1 VALRSRAL
9 SHRQR
14 RTTRSRPHRPC
25 PRTSTFGRVPQ
36 VSVRSRIGQ
45 IRRIGQI
52 GRIANQR
59 RSPVLHRTIRDSL
72 FAIRRSLFAVFD
84 HSPLATRDSPSFP
97 FAIRN
102 SLFAVFF
109 RSLLAARHSP
119 SFSFAIRR
127 ARWAAGK
134 VPAPQHNQGG
144 SGTRP
149 YLDQHLAAFA
159 IAVVQPAGRSAAA
172 PPRSAPARNR
182 E

>member
-1 VALRSRAL
+1 VTLRSRAP

-25 PRTSTFGRVPQ
+25 PRTSTVGRVSQ

-52 GRIANQR
+52 GRIANHG
-59 RSPVLHRTIRDSL
+59 RSPLFDRTIRHSL
-72 FAIRRSLFAVFD
+72 FFPFAVFD

-97 FAIRN
+97 FAIR
-102 SLFAVFF
+102 
-109 RSLLAARHSP
+109 RG
-119 SFSFAIRR
+119 
-127 ARWAAGK
+127 RWVASK
-134 VPAPQHNQGG
+134 VSAPQHNQGG

-159 IAVVQPAGRSAAA
+159 IAVVQPAGRSGAA
-172 PPRSAPARNR
+172 PQGLPS
-182 E
+182 

>member
-1 VALRSRAL
+1 L
-9 SHRQR
+9 
-14 RTTRSRPHRPC
+14 
-25 PRTSTFGRVPQ
+25 
-36 VSVRSRIGQ
+36 
-45 IRRIGQI
+45 
-52 GRIANQR
+52 IA
-59 RSPVLHRTIRDSL
+59 PFAIRDSP
-72 FAIRRSLFAVFD
+72 FAVLSIRRSLFAVFD
-84 HSPLATRDSPSFP
+84 HSPLASRDSPSFP

-159 IAVVQPAGRSAAA
+159 IAVVQPARAQRRAA
-172 PPRSAPARNR
+172 PQGMPG
-182 E
+182 